1 MTWPK
6 FSSYGVKNKLLY
18 QGFFFL
24 EICIQPWKNTK
35 MDRTDVHIAHIS
47 YQWECLLPGG
57 DQQITPSFLPLGSK
71 WIRIVRL
78 LNGLRWPQLYQE
90 FFATELFRFSML
102 HCKKKC
108 VDWTT
113 LHGAICYFDLRLSD
127 EETLLESWNLF
138 KDLNV
143 CLAWLGLRCDY
154 SLRYQLDWLK
164 SKKLD
169 EEARQVS
176 PIVMRQI
183 PLSLRL
189 LYSTWQSQ
197 IRKLSPSSILRLV

>member
-1 MTWPK
+1 MVVVVVLHMVGIKALVKDHFVRHPQTQHSRRTLNTLSLSFLSPSLTYLLEAQLSKHEFFCTHPCCQQWLGLNFHPM
-6 FSSYGVKNKLLY
+6 GVKNKLLY

-35 MDRTDVHIAHIS
+35 MDRTDVHIANIS

-108 VDWTT
+108 IDWTT

-127 EETLLESWNLF
+127 EETWLES
-138 KDLNV
+138 
-143 CLAWLGLRCDY
+143 
-154 SLRYQLDWLK
+154 
-164 SKKLD
+164 
-169 EEARQVS
+169 
-176 PIVMRQI
+176 
-183 PLSLRL
+183 
-189 LYSTWQSQ
+189 
-197 IRKLSPSSILRLV
+197 

>member
-1 MTWPK
+1 MVVVVVLHMVGIKALVKDHFVRHPQTQHSRRTLNTLSLAFLSPSLTYLLEAQLSKHEFFCTHPCCQQWLGLNFHPM
-6 FSSYGVKNKLLY
+6 GVKNKLLY

-35 MDRTDVHIAHIS
+35 MDRTDVHIANIS

-108 VDWTT
+108 IDWTT

-127 EETLLESWNLF
+127 EETWLES
-138 KDLNV
+138 
-143 CLAWLGLRCDY
+143 
-154 SLRYQLDWLK
+154 
-164 SKKLD
+164 
-169 EEARQVS
+169 
-176 PIVMRQI
+176 
-183 PLSLRL
+183 
-189 LYSTWQSQ
+189 
-197 IRKLSPSSILRLV
+197 

>member
-1 MTWPK
+1 MVVVVVLHMVGIKALVKDHFVRHPQTQHSRRTLNTLSLSFLSPSLTYLLEAQLSKHEFFLYSSLLPTMTWPK

-78 LNGLRWPQLYQE
+78 LNGLRWPQLYQK

-102 HCKKKC
+102 HGKKKC
-108 VDWTT
+108 IYWTA
-113 LHGAICYFDLRLSD
+113 LRCGVIFSFDLRLSD
-127 EETLLESWNLF
+127 QETLF
-138 KDLNV
+138 K
-143 CLAWLGLRCDY
+143 
-154 SLRYQLDWLK
+154 S
-164 SKKLD
+164 
-169 EEARQVS
+169 
-176 PIVMRQI
+176 
-183 PLSLRL
+183 
-189 LYSTWQSQ
+189 
-197 IRKLSPSSILRLV
+197 